1 MKHQPYCPASIDAF
15 RAITDAS
22 YPPRAAVP
30 YQRKSPTS
38 RAAADRERPYANNHE
53 RDVFNAIAASGEHGA
68 TRKELAAEIGWAENQ
83 QNRIT
88 GRVCSLIAKQSVVET
103 ERRRDGSKVLVTAGV
118 AARMGL

>member
-1 MKHQPYCPASIDAF
+1 MITVQDDLF
-15 RAITDAS
+15 R
-22 YPPRAAVP
+22 PLPAVP

-38 RAAADRERPYANNHE
+38 RAAADRER
-53 RDVFNAIAASGEHGA
+53 DVFNAIVAAGEYGI
-68 TRKELAAEIGWAENQ
+68 TRKELAASIGWAENQ

-88 GRVCSLIAKQSVVET
+88 GRVASLIAKGSVVEI

>member
-1 MKHQPYCPASIDAF
+1 MITVQDDLF
-15 RAITDAS
+15 R
-22 YPPRAAVP
+22 PLPAVP

-38 RAAADRERPYANNHE
+38 RAAADRERPHANNHE
-53 RDVFNAIAASGEHGA
+53 RDVFNAIVAAGEYGI
-68 TRKELAAEIGWAENQ
+68 TRKELAASIGWAENQ

-88 GRVCSLIAKQSVVET
+88 GRVASLIAKGSVVEI